1 MNAAR
6 AVTVIPA
13 TLNLFTSVSKIIE
26 YKRKVAAYAR
36 VSTDNEEQLSSYA
49 AQVDYY
55 TRYIQS
61 KEEWEF
67 VEIYTDEG
75 ISATNTKKRDG
86 FNRMIQDALD
96 GKIDLIVTKSVSR
109 FARNTVDTLTTVR
122 KLKDHGVEVYFEKE
136 NIYTFDTKGELLIT
150 IMGSLAQE
158 ESRSISE
165 NTTWGQRKRFADG
178 KVSLPYKKFLGYER
192 GENGIPQI
200 VEKEAKI
207 VKMIYRLFLEGKTTS
222 GIARHLT
229 KLKIP
234 TPGGK
239 EKWTTSTIRSILTNE
254 KYKGDALLQKSYT
267 VDFLTKKKK
276 KNEGEVP
283 QYYVENSHEAI
294 ISPEVFDMVQY
305 EFEKRKGQVQSG
317 ANCFS
322 SKIICGD
329 CGSFYGSKVWH
340 SNDKYR
346 KIILQCNAKFKNKKK
361 CKTPHV
367 TEEQIKEGFINAVNS
382 LIVDKKSIIDE
393 CEKLILELTDMSL
406 IEEKEIRLQGER
418 EVIYNLLNELV
429 VQAAHPQNGA
439 CEENEK
445 MDCNIE
451 RELPARAP
459 RIDQNEYNN
468 KYESLRERYDRINE
482 KLSKIESLKLE
493 IKMKKSKAEIFIEN
507 LKQRSRLLT
516 EFDERLWYSL
526 IEKVIVNSDG
536 SMNFEFK
543 NGKIIK

>member
-13 TLNLFTSVSKIIE
+13 TLNIFTSVSKIIE

-67 VEIYTDEG
+67 VEVYTDEG

-86 FNRMIQDALD
+86 FNRMIKDALD

-122 KLKDHGVEVYFEKE
+122 KLKEHGVEVYFEKE
-136 NIYTFDTKGELLIT
+136 NIYTFDSKGELLIT
-150 IMGSLAQE
+150 IMSSLAQE

-178 KVSLPYKKFLGYER
+178 KVTLPYKNFLGYEK
-192 GENGIPQI
+192 GENDIPRI

-207 VKMIYRLFLEGKTTS
+207 VRFIYKMFLEGKTTS

-276 KNEGEVP
+276 KNEGEIP
-283 QYYVENSHEAI
+283 QYYVENSHPAI

-305 EFEKRKGQVQSG
+305 EFKKRKGQVQSG

-322 SKIICGD
+322 SKIICGK

-346 KIILQCNAKFKNKKK
+346 RVIWRCNSKYRNKES
-361 CKTPHV
+361 CKTSHV
-367 TEEQIKEGFINAVNS
+367 TEEQIKNGFINAVNS

-418 EVIYNLLNELV
+418 DVIYNLLKDLV
-429 VQAAHPQNGA
+429 AQNSRSVI
-439 CEENEK
+439 N
-445 MDCNIE
+445 
-451 RELPARAP
+451 
-459 RIDQNEYNN
+459 QNEYND
-468 KYESLRERYDRINE
+468 KYESLRERYEKINE

-493 IKMKKSKAEIFIEN
+493 IKMKKSKAEIFIES
-507 LKQRSRLLT
+507 LKQSSELLT
-516 EFDERLWYSL
+516 DFDEKLWYAL
-526 IEKVIVNSDG
+526 IEKVIVNTDG